1 MLYAR
6 MNKEYVNED
15 ELAKGIVRELYRKQ
29 IKALYGEEK
38 ETKANPSALSSQLKY
53 GIDSLFENF
62 RNSVEQVLSADYN
75 GDLTQQKSY
84 EVIKKYNQLSSYLKN
99 VINIKAL
106 TKDDQD
112 AIEKQFDDMKDKLLL
127 LKKIAT
133 DNNFIDKDDIS
144 DMVNTI
150 LKIKDTKDLQKVSS
164 QSTGM
169 VKNIKNKNE
178 SLQLIQDS
186 INNLITIE
194 NDLKN
199 PYIQKYTKLQDMKDE
214 YKLLSDSFNDPDLN
228 PLEFSLI
235 KKDSEETSTLLN
247 EIKTQIQWFE
257 DILKKLQSEG
267 KVIEDVITTNGL
279 AYNGFAS
286 LEDVNI
292 QNKVDKVIDELKDQ
306 ILTVEQA
313 QIAKID
319 PTDIDI
325 VNKTRIINAKWKKEL
340 DKLER
345 VNVDNLIQSEI
356 AERNNEYKKELP
368 RFETEYK
375 KTTTY
380 LNTNDRLDENQL
392 LLEEKELNRITSEL
406 DQFEESVIKVLEN
419 MTEKFKKTVTFKPTK
434 VQAPPKVAKKAPPQT
449 QATAKKAP
457 TAKLPPIFTTES
469 SFIAEWQKTMT
480 AKNNGAQLKGFLLNK
495 TTSDPKTIKKYWS
508 TYKVSTPAE
517 KAVFFT

>member
-169 VKNIKNKNE
+169 VENIKNKNE

-186 INNLITIE
+186 INNLITIDNE
-194 NDLKN
+194 LNN
-199 PYIQKYTKLQDMKDE
+199 PNIQTSTKLQDMKDE
-214 YKLLSDSFNDPDLN
+214 YKVLYDFFNDPDLN
-228 PLEFSLI
+228 PLEFSLV
-235 KKDSEETSTLLN
+235 KTNSDATSTLLN
-247 EIKTQIQWFE
+247 DIKTDIQWFE
-257 DILKKLQSEG
+257 NIFKKLQSEG
-267 KVIEDVITTNGL
+267 KVIEGVLT
-279 AYNGFAS
+279 NGFAS
-286 LEDVNI
+286 LM
-292 QNKVDKVIDELKDQ
+292 
-306 ILTVEQA
+306 LTFR
-313 QIAKID
+313 IKL
-319 PTDIDI
+319 
-325 VNKTRIINAKWKKEL
+325 TR
-340 DKLER
+340 
-345 VNVDNLIQSEI
+345 
-356 AERNNEYKKELP
+356 
-368 RFETEYK
+368 
-375 KTTTY
+375 
-380 LNTNDRLDENQL
+380 
-392 LLEEKELNRITSEL
+392 
-406 DQFEESVIKVLEN
+406 
-419 MTEKFKKTVTFKPTK
+419 
-434 VQAPPKVAKKAPPQT
+434 
-449 QATAKKAP
+449 
-457 TAKLPPIFTTES
+457 
-469 SFIAEWQKTMT
+469 
-480 AKNNGAQLKGFLLNK
+480 
-495 TTSDPKTIKKYWS
+495 
-508 TYKVSTPAE
+508 
-517 KAVFFT
+517 

>member
-84 EVIKKYNQLSSYLKN
+84 EVIKKCNQLSSYLKN

-169 VKNIKNKNE
+169 VENIKNKNE
-178 SLQLIQDS
+178 SLQRIQDS

-199 PYIQKYTKLQDMKDE
+199 PYIQKYTNFKD
-214 YKLLSDSFNDPDLN
+214 N
-228 PLEFSLI
+228 
-235 KKDSEETSTLLN
+235 
-247 EIKTQIQWFE
+247 
-257 DILKKLQSEG
+257 
-267 KVIEDVITTNGL
+267 
-279 AYNGFAS
+279 
-286 LEDVNI
+286 
-292 QNKVDKVIDELKDQ
+292 
-306 ILTVEQA
+306 
-313 QIAKID
+313 
-319 PTDIDI
+319 
-325 VNKTRIINAKWKKEL
+325 TRI
-340 DKLER
+340 
-345 VNVDNLIQSEI
+345 
-356 AERNNEYKKELP
+356 
-368 RFETEYK
+368 
-375 KTTTY
+375 
-380 LNTNDRLDENQL
+380 
-392 LLEEKELNRITSEL
+392 
-406 DQFEESVIKVLEN
+406 
-419 MTEKFKKTVTFKPTK
+419 
-434 VQAPPKVAKKAPPQT
+434 
-449 QATAKKAP
+449 
-457 TAKLPPIFTTES
+457 
-469 SFIAEWQKTMT
+469 
-480 AKNNGAQLKGFLLNK
+480 
-495 TTSDPKTIKKYWS
+495 
-508 TYKVSTPAE
+508 
-517 KAVFFT
+517 

>member
-169 VKNIKNKNE
+169 VENIKNKNE

-186 INNLITIE
+186 INNLITIDNE
-194 NDLKN
+194 LNN
-199 PYIQKYTKLQDMKDE
+199 PNIQTSTKLQDMKDE
-214 YKLLSDSFNDPDLN
+214 YKVLYDFFNDPDLN
-228 PLEFSLI
+228 PLEFSLV
-235 KKDSEETSTLLN
+235 KTNSDATSTLLN
-247 EIKTQIQWFE
+247 DIKTDIQWFE
-257 DILKKLQSEG
+257 NIFKKLQSEG
-267 KVIEDVITTNGL
+267 KVIEGVLT
-279 AYNGFAS
+279 NGFAS

-319 PTDIDI
+319 PADIDI
-325 VNKTRIINAKWKKEL
+325 VNKTNIINAKWKKEL

-345 VNVDNLIQSEI
+345 VKVDNLIQSEI

-368 RFETEYK
+368 RFGAEYK
-375 KTTTY
+375 KTATY
-380 LNTNDRLDENQL
+380 SNTNDKLDENQL

-508 TYKVSTPAE
+508 TYKASTPAE